1 MPKQP
6 NIVFIITDQQRY
18 DTIGALGYP
27 HVDTPNLDRLA
38 SEGVHLTGCYAAA
51 PSCVPARAS
60 LFSGY
65 YPHTTGVLNNAAS
78 WQRGWISDLAAAGY
92 DCVNIGKMH
101 TQPMDAPAGFRARCV
116 VENKDR
122 SMARRGRDFV
132 DEWDKA
138 IRRAGLEKPGLPT
151 YGQLNDYADRLGA
164 YDWPLPRHLH
174 SDVFVGE
181 QAADWITRS
190 RLEAPFFLQVGFPG
204 PHPPYDPPK
213 EDVAPYLERDLQ
225 IRPMPKGDLETQ
237 PVAFRKLAA
246 KHAAGDHDAVR
257 HKIDANPQERHRQRA
272 YYLANVTLIDT
283 EVGRIVE
290 ALEAIG
296 ELANTIIVF
305 TSDHGDSLGDHGHS
319 QKWTMYEEVVRLP
332 LIIWGP
338 GQFPARGAISGLF
351 QHMDI
356 APTLFDLVGVG
367 FPAGREAVSFAPA
380 LQGRPFQGRD
390 AIYCEQGR
398 DVVFQFSDF
407 VSMVRT
413 GRWKYVHLIDEEFG
427 QLFDLHEDPHEER
440 NLWSDPAMQ
449 AVRREMH
456 GRLTDW
462 RFRSGYQ
469 TRDWAE
475 SAR

>member
-1 MPKQP
+1 MQNQP

-18 DTIGALGYP
+18 DTIAALGFP

-38 SEGVHLTGCYAAA
+38 NEGAYLTGCYAAA

-78 WQRGWISDLAAAGY
+78 WQNGWIADLASAGY

-101 TQPMDAPAGFRARCV
+101 TQPMDAPAGFRARRV

-122 SMARRGRDFV
+122 SMAKRGREFV

-138 IRRAGLEKPGLPT
+138 IAKAGFDKPGLPS
-151 YGQLNDYADRLGA
+151 YGLLPDYASSLGA
-164 YDWPLPRHLH
+164 FDWPLPRELH
-174 SDVFVGE
+174 SDVFVGAT
-181 QAADWITRS
+181 AADWIS
-190 RLEAPFFLQVGFPG
+190 EKKIDAPFFLQVGFPG

-213 EDVAPYLERDLQ
+213 EDVTPYLNRDLK
-225 IRPMPKGDLETQ
+225 IRPMPPEDLATQ
-237 PVAFRKLAA
+237 PEAFQKLAA

-257 HKIDANPQERHRQRA
+257 HKIDADVAERHRQRA

-283 EVGRIVE
+283 EVGRIID
-290 ALEAIG
+290 ALEDAG
-296 ELANTIIVF
+296 ELENTIIVF

-319 QKWTMYEEVVRLP
+319 QKWTMYEEVIRLP

-338 GQFPARGAISGLF
+338 KHFSAKGPINGLI

-356 APTLFDLVGVG
+356 APTLFDLAGIA
-367 FPAGREAVSFAPA
+367 FPEGREAISFASA
-380 LQGRPFQGRD
+380 LNGAPFAGRD
-390 AIYCEQGR
+390 AVFCEQGR

-407 VSMVRT
+407 VSMIRT
-413 GRWKYVHLIDEEFG
+413 QRWKYVHFIDEDYG
-427 QLFDLHEDPHEER
+427 QLFDLQADPHEEH
-440 NLWSDPAMQ
+440 NLWSDPGQ
-449 AVRREMH
+449 RETRRDLH
-456 GRLTDW
+456 NKLTNW
-462 RFRSGYQ
+462 RIRSGYQ
-469 TRDWAE
+469 TREWAE
-475 SAR
+475 AIR

>member
-1 MPKQP
+1 MPVQP

-18 DTIGALGYP
+18 DTIAALGFP

-38 SEGVHLTGCYAAA
+38 KEGAYLTGCYAAA

-78 WQRGWISDLAAAGY
+78 WQKGWIADLADAGY

-101 TQPMDAPAGFRARCV
+101 TQPMDAPAGFRARRV

-122 SMARRGRDFV
+122 SMAKRGREFI

-138 IRRAGLEKPGLPT
+138 IQKAGFEKPGLPN
-151 YGQLNDYADRLGA
+151 YSLLNDYADRMGA
-164 YDWPLPRHLH
+164 FDWPLPRELH

-181 QAADWITRS
+181 KAVRWIS
-190 RLEAPFFLQVGFPG
+190 EKKLNAPFFLQVGFPG

-213 EDVAPYLERDLQ
+213 EDVIPYLDRDLN
-225 IRPMPKGDLETQ
+225 IRQMPSDDLQTQ
-237 PVAFRKLAA
+237 PVAFQKLAA

-257 HKIDANPQERHRQRA
+257 HKIDADPQERHRQRA

-283 EVGRIVE
+283 EVGRIID
-290 ALEAIG
+290 ALEAAG
-296 ELANTIIVF
+296 ELDNTIIVF

-319 QKWTMYEEVVRLP
+319 QKWTMYEEVIRIP

-338 GQFPARGAISGLF
+338 NHFSQKGPIDGLI

-356 APTLFDLVGVG
+356 APTLFDLAGLA
-367 FPAGREAVSFAPA
+367 FPEGREALSFAGA
-380 LQGRPFQGRD
+380 LTGQEYATRDAIYSEQGRD
-390 AIYCEQGR
+390 A
-398 DVVFQFSDF
+398 VFQFSDF
-407 VSMVRT
+407 VSMIRT
-413 GRWKYVHLIDEEFG
+413 DKWKYVHLLDEDFG
-427 QLFDLHEDPHEER
+427 QLFDLHDDPHEEY
-440 NLWSDPAMQ
+440 NLWNDPSRADIKK
-449 AVRREMH
+449 ELH
-456 GRLTDW
+456 SKLTNWRL
-462 RFRSGYQ
+462 RSSYQ

-475 SAR
+475 GAR